1 MMCIEEGTADSLRP
15 AQREILDGLFKRFFT
30 DGDRSLLIEAPT
42 GVGKTRIALEF
53 VKEVWRRKGRCRV
66 LVVVPRR
73 VLAYNPWKKDID
85 RWFSNLKPECLILTG
100 LMTPRERALA
110 LSSFHGDILLVT
122 AMALNNDFILGR
134 IDIDSFGVVIFDEA
148 HRVVAHGEE
157 YGQYRYSVYYRHL
170 ALNLIASKEIVVIGL
185 TIPETKRTSETE
197 RHLDAVGV
205 MSETASAPKTE
216 TYVMRLESTHAI
228 KADLWFRS
236 QTWWVLNMLKKVL
249 GSKIPWRI
257 DEVRLQEILKEKRF
271 PEGMNEKY
279 IAALRRYKALYQAR
293 QDMWEG
299 NYGRAVEWLEYIFRG
314 EVPEDLVN
322 ITIATAYD
330 KLLHVAWLVNHLARE
345 GKKVMVYAKFRQSAR
360 RLQKVLWDEYN
371 MLVETFMGGDPPS
384 KLADLKERA
393 QVVIFT
399 PVAQEGLDLP
409 EFDCLVHL
417 SAHSDEF
424 TRRQIRGRIRGGEEY
439 YVVFKDTN
447 DERKLLMDVPE
458 PQGPLRFVEVEQ
470 ARLPITK
477 LERNVYR
484 VSLEPGSKAPYITL
498 PETFLKRLRGGDGFQ
513 SALGALGEAVV
524 AYHYELTR
532 RRVYKLSYRLLVKKR
547 VEGLDGEQLDYIKRL
562 CYVMP
567 NPPIDLIAVG
577 NPTLLV
583 EVKTTTKEDD
593 KTIRENSNMY
603 GRYLEKARSLN
614 LIPTLAI
621 VKARMENNEIVMT
634 IGRYM
639 AS

>member
-1 MMCIEEGTADSLRP
+1 MGIEEGIGDDLRP
-15 AQREILDGLFKRFFT
+15 GQRELLDWLFKRFFV
-30 DGDRSLLIEAPT
+30 DGERSLLVEAPT

-53 VKEVWRRKGRCRV
+53 VREVWRRKGRCRV

-73 VLAYNPWKKDID
+73 VLAYNPWKKEID
-85 RWFSNLKPECLILTG
+85 RWFSDLKPECLILTG

-157 YGQYRYSVYYRHL
+157 YGQYRYSVHYRYL
-170 ALNLIASKEIVVIGL
+170 ALNLIVSKEIVVIGL

-205 MSETASAPKTE
+205 TSETASAPRTK
-216 TYVMRLESTHAI
+216 TYVMRLESTRAI

-236 QTWWVLNMLKKVL
+236 QIRWVLNRLKKVL

-257 DEVRLQEILKEKRF
+257 NEVRLLEILEDKGF
-271 PEGMNEKY
+271 PEQMAEKY
-279 IAALRRYKALYQAR
+279 LAALRRYKALYQAR
-293 QDMWEG
+293 QDTWEG
-299 NYGRAVEWLEYIFRG
+299 NYGRAIKSLENIFGG
-314 EVPEDLVN
+314 EVPEDMIDL
-322 ITIATAYD
+322 ITGTAYD
-330 KLLHVAWLVNHLARE
+330 KLLHVAWLVNYLARE
-345 GKKVMVYAKFRQSAR
+345 GKKVMIYAKFRQSAH
-360 RLQKVLWDEYN
+360 RLRNFLWDEYN

-393 QVVIFT
+393 PVVIFT

-458 PQGPLRFVEVEQ
+458 SEGPLHNVEVEQ

-477 LERNVYR
+477 LGRSTYR
-484 VSLEPGSKAPYITL
+484 VSLEPASKAPYITL
-498 PETFLKRLRGGDGFQ
+498 PVTSLKRLRGGDGFQ
-513 SALGALGEAVV
+513 SALGVLGEAVV
-524 AYHYELTR
+524 AYHYELTG
-532 RRVYKLSYRLLVKKR
+532 RRVYKLSYSLLGRKR

-562 CYVMP
+562 CYVIP
-567 NPPIDLIAVG
+567 NPPIDLVAVG

-583 EVKTTTKEDD
+583 EVKTTTREAG
-593 KTIRENSNMY
+593 KTIRETSNMY
-603 GRYLEKARSLN
+603 GLYLEKARSLN

-621 VKARMENNEIVMT
+621 VKAKMENNEIVMT

-639 AS
+639 VS